1 MHILN
6 AYITDHVFTF
16 HQTDPALVRPV
27 ASNTLSDQSTV
38 SGIQMI
44 TNNNHYYNST

>member
-1 MHILN
+1 M
-6 AYITDHVFTF
+6 TF
-16 HQTDPALVRPV
+16 HQTDAALVGPV

-44 TNNNHYYNST
+44 TNNNIIFIIIIIIFLHSW